1 MKAAIFSAELRR
13 NRQLTFPLINEE
25 ALIDALGIPNT
36 DSLTGCVLE
45 LNISAIRYKNVTYR
59 ISTTVEK

>member
-13 NRQLTFPLINEE
+13 HRQITFPLINEE

-36 DSLTGCVLE
+36 VSLIGCVLE